1 MTSSQ
6 YRKISAPFRKN
17 KNSVLGFNLL
27 NTVLTIIVYIA
38 YPSLLAYLAF
48 SDRTKLFRCVLIPAG
63 MLLFVSGLRRVIN
76 RPRPYETLN
85 IRPLINK
92 DKKGQ
97 SMPSRHIFSVFM
109 IAMTFLYVKPVLSIP
124 LFIIGVLLCA
134 IRVIG
139 GVHYLSDVLV
149 GAAIGLLSGLLGYF
163 VF

>member
-1 MTSSQ
+1 MTAQQ
-6 YRKISAPFRKN
+6 YRKISAPFRKSRD
-17 KNSVLGFNLL
+17 SVLCFNLL
-27 NTVLTIIVYIA
+27 NTVLTAIVYIA
-38 YPSLLAYLAF
+38 YPSLLAYLIF
-48 SDRTKLFRCVLIPAG
+48 SDRTKLLRSILIPAG

-124 LFIIGVLLCA
+124 LFVVGVLLCA
-134 IRVIG
+134 VRVIG

-149 GAAIGLLSGLLGYF
+149 GTAIGIASGIFGYF